1 MSIMD
6 RDKRYLMDNLK
17 VGRSGKSFYI
27 WGAPEDMKG
36 PYPTHQEA
44 NAVYESILNHVDDYK
59 VVAKGPS
66 REESIAMKH

>member
-17 VGRSGKSFYI
+17 VGRSGKSYYV

-36 PYPTHQEA
+36 PYTTHKDAEVA
-44 NAVYESILNHVDDYK
+44 YNSIVDNVDDYN
-59 VVAKGPS
+59 VVSKGVV
-66 REESIAMKH
+66 EKK